1 MSTIVTSTGLGSLW
15 ATSGDRSQTA
25 TTAAPVVPTFSGEKE
40 LYLLEILGGIF
51 IFFNHQNLFFGTL
64 LEFSGFFNGK

>member
-1 MSTIVTSTGLGSLW
+1 MVTSTGLGSLW

-25 TTAAPVVPTFSGEKE
+25 TIAAPVVPTFSGEKE
-40 LYLLEILGGIF
+40 LYLLEILGGSYL
-51 IFFNHQNLFFGTL
+51 FFNQRKCFFLTL

>member
-1 MSTIVTSTGLGSLW
+1 MVTSTGLGSMW

-25 TTAAPVVPTFSGEKE
+25 TIAAPVIPTFSGEKE
-40 LYLLEILGGIF
+40 LYLLEILGGNLF
-51 IFFNHQNLFFGTL
+51 IFNEQKLFFWT